1 MSRIVAIGGGE
12 IGRPGYPLAR
22 FSHTPPSTRTRRVL
36 FESQGWLSDN
46 EGSFGIQRAPD
57 KQDKAKS
64 PASKQKNRICV
75 ELRAD
80 LSPDIK

>member
-1 MSRIVAIGGGE
+1 MSWNVSAD
-12 IGRPGYPLAR
+12 LAR
-22 FSHTPPSTRTRRVL
+22 FSHTPQAQGLRRVL

-64 PASKQKNRICV
+64 PISKQKNRICV

-80 LSPDIK
+80 LSPDIE